1 MHDTGDL
8 GDVVAEAYALGPGD
22 WGMEPV
28 ARGALGQIWKLT
40 RSHAPN
46 GPSDDSAD
54 GPSGGPAWAVKELLF
69 DGDEEQ
75 VLRESALRDAAERL
89 GIASPRLFADRAGAC
104 LTRLGGSPDGP
115 CVKLYEWVEGAR
127 ADSRDPEILSWC
139 GRTLAALHR
148 AGAQETGTPDP
159 WYERCPSP
167 AEWATLHARVRRA
180 DVPWADALGRFVA
193 SSAGELARHV
203 TASVADGVPCAGEEV
218 VTSHLDVQP
227 QNVLVGPHGPVLLDW
242 DNAGPTSAGREL
254 AQAVFVWSGG
264 NGFHADSARRLVRAY
279 REAGGRPVLRGLDS
293 FSMLFATALNY
304 VRVQAECAIDPTVTP
319 AQREFAS
326 GQVVASLRDLPDPTA
341 VARLAECLEQSW

>member
-1 MHDTGDL
+1 MHGTGAMA
-8 GDVVAEAYALGPGD
+8 DVVADAYALGSGD
-22 WGMEPV
+22 WAMEPV

-40 RSHAPN
+40 RTHTT
-46 GPSDDSAD
+46 D
-54 GPSGGPAWAVKELLF
+54 GPAGGPPGGTAWAVKELLF

-89 GIASPRLFADRAGAC
+89 GIASPRLFPDRAGAY

-115 CVKLYEWVEGAR
+115 RVKLYEWVDGAR
-127 ADSRDPEILSWC
+127 ADSRDPEILHWC

-148 AGAQETGTPDP
+148 VGARETGTPDP

-167 AEWATLHARVRRA
+167 EDWARLHSRVRRA
-180 DVPWADALGRFVA
+180 GVPWADALGRFVS

-203 TASVADGVPCAGEEV
+203 TPSVADGVPAAGEEV

-264 NGFHADSARRLVRAY
+264 NHFDAGSARRLVRAY
-279 REAGGRPVLRGLDS
+279 REAGGRPVLGGPDS
-293 FSMLFATALNY
+293 FSMLFATSLNY
-304 VRVQAECAIDPTVTP
+304 VRVQAESAIDPAVTP
-319 AQREFAS
+319 TQREFAS
-326 GQVVASLRDLPDPTA
+326 GQVLASLRDLPDPNS
-341 VARLAECLEQSW
+341 VARLAECLESVW